1 MEKILINISDITS
14 VKAWSK
20 NLCDLINYNRADY
33 LNIVLETL
41 SNKQVFK
48 EIKRK

>member
-1 MEKILINISDITS
+1 M
-14 VKAWSK
+14 
-20 NLCDLINYNRADY
+20 NYNRTDY